1 MQALEHFEVYST
13 IWARAVDVELAD
25 FLARDPKVNEFEA
38 VVREYELLEIDIN
51 AEPAI
56 FDIGPIAIVTGAY
69 STVQCSII
77 LDQPI
82 YVYYRSDE
90 RYRSLVE
97 FQCVRVSLVQTS

>member
-1 MQALEHFEVYST
+1 MYFIVFFCRQNVMQALEHFEVYSS

-69 STVQCSII
+69 STLQYFTGSADIRVCI
-77 LDQPI
+77 LP
-82 YVYYRSDE
+82 V
-90 RYRSLVE
+90 
-97 FQCVRVSLVQTS
+97 